1 MAFFMS
7 FVLLFIQ
14 ILSYAIIGRV
24 ILSWFPLSNSGARAV
39 MDVLVRITEPVLGP
53 VRRVLPSFGGLDLS
67 PIVVILVL
75 NVVLRAL

>member
-1 MAFFMS
+1 MRELIVTIVF
-7 FVLLFIQ
+7 LFE
-14 ILSYAIIGRV
+14 LAIIGRV

>member
-1 MAFFMS
+1 MRELIVTIIF
-7 FVLLFIQ
+7 LFE
-14 ILSYAIIGRV
+14 LAVIGRV

-39 MDVLVRITEPVLGP
+39 MDVLYRITEPVLGP

-75 NVVLRAL
+75 NVLVRAL

>member
-1 MAFFMS
+1 MREFIVTIVF
-7 FVLLFIQ
+7 LFE
-14 ILSYAIIGRV
+14 LAIIARV
-24 ILSWFPLSNSGARAV
+24 ILSWFPLSNGGARQV

>member
-1 MAFFMS
+1 MGELIVTIIF
-7 FVLLFIQ
+7 LFE
-14 ILSYAIIGRV
+14 LAIIGRV

-39 MDVLVRITEPVLGP
+39 MDVLMRITEPVLGP

-75 NVVLRAL
+75 NVLVRAL

>member
-1 MAFFMS
+1 MRQLIVTIIF
-7 FVLLFIQ
+7 LFE
-14 ILSYAIIGRV
+14 LAIIGRV